1 MANSP
6 RIGLLGS
13 GSWATAIAKMLLSN
27 TEELNWWV
35 RREETAEYLS
45 MFGRNPHYIQ
55 SISFI
60 PTQLNVSTDMQEVI
74 DASDILIFAIPS
86 IHLDQTIKRYQPKR
100 LEDKVIFSAIKGMVV
115 EYDSIPA
122 RYIHK
127 EFGTPYDQIGM
138 IAGPCHAEE
147 VAREKLSYLTIACPN
162 KEHARTFADL
172 LATPYIR
179 TEISDDVIGAELAA
193 VLKNVYAIAAG
204 IAHGLGY
211 GDNFLSVLISN
222 ASQEMKSFLA
232 AVHHL
237 DRDVKA
243 SPYLGDLLVTAYSP
257 HSRNRTLG
265 TMIGKGYSVK
275 GAIMEMDMVAEGYN
289 GSQGIHQM
297 NKHFQARLP
306 IADAVYRIL
315 HEKMS
320 PVIEMRLLTDQLS

>member
-55 SISFI
+55 SIAFI

-86 IHLDQTIKRYQPKR
+86 IHLDQTIQRFQPKR
-100 LEDKVIFSAIKGMVV
+100 LENKVIFSAIKGMVV

-162 KEHARTFADL
+162 KEHARTLADL

-237 DRDVKA
+237 DRDVKT

-289 GSQGIHQM
+289 GAQGIHQM
-297 NKHFQARLP
+297 NKHFQAHLP

>member
-1 MANSP
+1 MQC
-6 RIGLLGS
+6 GKEL
-13 GSWATAIAKMLLSN
+13 TN
-27 TEELNWWV
+27 TDELHWWV
-35 RREETAEYLS
+35 RREETAEYLT

-55 SISFI
+55 SIAFN
-60 PTQLNVSTDMQEVI
+60 PAQLHVSTDIQEII
-74 DASDILIFAIPS
+74 DARDVLIFAIPS
-86 IHLDQTIKRYQPKR
+86 IHLDSTIKATKPKR
-100 LEDKVIFSAIKGMVV
+100 LADKVIFSAIKGMVV

-162 KEHARTFADL
+162 KDNARM
-172 LATPYIR
+172 LASLMATRYIR
-179 TEISDDVIGAELAA
+179 TETSDDVIGAEVAA

-204 IAHGLGY
+204 VAHGLGY

-237 DRDVKA
+237 DRDVKT

-289 GSQGIHQM
+289 GAQGIYLM
-297 NKHFQARLP
+297 NKRFQVHLP

-320 PVIEMRLLTDQLS
+320 PVIEMRLLADQLS